1 MKVASSQFNGKLGEI
16 SEYVFKVVGLE
27 VEKNID
33 EFSERISKIYKEADT
48 LQKFKDR
55 PSIMTDYLE
64 EKKTNA
70 MERFQERLKAQRL

>member
-70 MERFQERLKAQRL
+70 MERFQEKLKAQRL